1 MSSTFFRKLPTP
13 LEIKTMYPVPE
24 AVEKQKQLNDEEI
37 RKIFT
42 GESDKFAVIIGPC
55 SADNQEAVEDMLE
68 DLQEFRKK
76 LKISFLLFLVFT
88 LTSLVQQVRVTKV
101 CFISLILKRNLTYF
115 RV

>member
-42 GESDKFAVIIGPC
+42 GESDKFAVIIGHV
-55 SADNQEAVEDMLE
+55 QQIIRKLLKIMLE

>member
-24 AVEKQKQLNDEEI
+24 AVEKQKQINDEEI

-55 SADNQEAVEDMLE
+55 SADNQEAVEDYVGRLARV
-68 DLQEFRKK
+68 QEE
-76 LKISFLLFLVFT
+76 VT

>member
-42 GESDKFAVIIGPC
+42 GESDKFAV
-55 SADNQEAVEDMLE
+55 MLE

>member
-55 SADNQEAVEDMLE
+55 SADNQEAVED
-68 DLQEFRKK
+68 LQEFRKK

>member
-42 GESDKFAVIIGPC
+42 GESDKFAVIGQIKEFHKLTNYVTMEELYVMHLESNDLEFDVCINAKDLLGLPEVGRRFKG
-55 SADNQEAVEDMLE
+55 NIWMQGTVE
-68 DLQEFRKK
+68 F
-76 LKISFLLFLVFT
+76 
-88 LTSLVQQVRVTKV
+88 
-101 CFISLILKRNLTYF
+101 
-115 RV
+115 